1 VTTDDCEHIAQ
12 NPIATP
18 LPEIVPRGRRAR
30 GTLRCILGVL
40 ISAGLLAAT
49 RLSQLWPSFDVLSHF
64 TLHFAILTIA
74 FAIGYFMPF
83 ARVLTAIL
91 LSLFAFVGIGAYAH
105 YVSEIPRTLGTV
117 RAGEHQLRLMTFN
130 TRLLNDD
137 AEAIVSEVRRLDP
150 DVATLVELGENKKL
164 AFDLLKHSYPY
175 AVECLAERFCHLAIV
190 SKVPIISSE
199 TKGLWKGPPLIR
211 ATLGGDYAGVS
222 VIGVHT
228 IRAPHVRAQFLQMG
242 ELADYLDHL
251 QGQFVV
257 MGDFNATP
265 FARLLKIFTE
275 RTGLRRLTAIPSWPG
290 QAELPQ
296 LAIDHVFVS
305 PKIRLLEEPRIGR
318 RSGSDHYPVAVT
330 VALPG
335 S

>member
-1 VTTDDCEHIAQ
+1 MTTDDYEDIPQ
-12 NPIATP
+12 STIDTP
-18 LPEIVPRGRRAR
+18 LPEIVPSGRRTRGR
-30 GTLRCILGVL
+30 LRCVLGFLVFA
-40 ISAGLLAAT
+40 ILLAAT
-49 RLSQLWPSFDVLSHF
+49 RLSQLWLSFDVLSHF
-64 TLHFAILTIA
+64 TLHFAILTVA
-74 FAIGYFMPF
+74 FAVGYFMPF

-91 LSLFAFVGIGAYAH
+91 LSLFAFVGIGAYAQ
-105 YVSEIPRTLGTV
+105 YVSDVPRTIGTV
-117 RAGEHQLRLMTFN
+117 HSGERPLRLMTFN

-150 DVATLVELGENKKL
+150 DVATLVEFGENKKV
-164 AFDLLKHSYPY
+164 AYDLLKRDYPY
-175 AVECLAERFCHLAIV
+175 HIECLAERFCHFAII
-190 SKVPIISSE
+190 SKVPIVSSE
-199 TKGLWKGPPLIR
+199 AKGIWKGPPLIR
-211 ATLGGDYAGVS
+211 ATLGGAYAGVNI
-222 VIGVHT
+222 IGVHT

-275 RTGLRRLTAIPSWPG
+275 RTGLRRLTAIPTWPG
-290 QAELPQ
+290 QVELPQ

-318 RSGSDHYPVAVT
+318 RSGSDHYPVALT
-330 VALPG
+330 VALP
-335 S
+335 SS

>member
-1 VTTDDCEHIAQ
+1 VTADDYEDITQ
-12 NPIATP
+12 NPMAAP
-18 LPEIVPRGRRAR
+18 LPEIAPRAR
-30 GTLRCILGVL
+30 SSRGKLRCILGVL
-40 ISAGLLAAT
+40 LFASLLAAT
-49 RLSQLWPSFDVLSHF
+49 RLSQLWLSFDVLSHF

-83 ARVLTAIL
+83 GRVLTAIL
-91 LSLFAFVGIGAYAH
+91 ISLVAFVGIGAYAQ
-105 YVSEIPRTLGTV
+105 YVSEIPRTLGPV
-117 RAGEHQLRLMTFN
+117 RAGEQQLRLMTFN

-150 DVATLVELGENKKL
+150 DVATLVELGENKKV
-164 AFDLLKHSYPY
+164 AFDLLKHDYPY
-175 AVECLAERFCHLAIV
+175 STECLAERFCHLAIL
-190 SKVPIISSE
+190 SKVPIVSSE
-199 TKGLWKGPPLIR
+199 AKGLWKGPPLIR
-211 ATLGGDYAGVS
+211 ATLGGAYAGLN

-228 IRAPHVRAQFLQMG
+228 IRAPHVRAQFFQMG
-242 ELADYLDHL
+242 ELADYLDQL

-275 RTGLRRLTAIPSWPG
+275 RTGLRRLTALPSWPG

-305 PKIRLLEEPRIGR
+305 RKIRLLQEPRIGR

-330 VALPG
+330 VAMPP

>member
-1 VTTDDCEHIAQ
+1 VTTDDYDDIAQ
-12 NPIATP
+12 SPITTP

-30 GTLRCILGVL
+30 GKLRCILGVL
-40 ISAGLLAAT
+40 IFAILLAAT
-49 RLSQLWPSFDVLSHF
+49 RLSQLWLSFDVLSHF

-83 ARVLTAIL
+83 GRVLTAIL
-91 LSLFAFVGIGAYAH
+91 VSLVAFVGIGAYAQ

-150 DVATLVELGENKKL
+150 DVATLVELGENKKV
-164 AFDLLKHSYPY
+164 AFDLLKNNYPY
-175 AVECLAERFCHLAIV
+175 TVECLAERFCHLAIV

-211 ATLGGDYAGVS
+211 ATLGGAYAGLN

-228 IRAPHVRAQFLQMG
+228 IRAPHVRAQFFQMG
-242 ELADYLDHL
+242 ELADYMDQL

-275 RTGLRRLTAIPSWPG
+275 RTGLRRLTAVPSWPG
-290 QAELPQ
+290 QVELPQ

-305 PKIRLLEEPRIGR
+305 RKIRLLQEPRIGR

-330 VALPG
+330 VALPA

>member
-1 VTTDDCEHIAQ
+1 VTADDYEDITQ
-12 NPIATP
+12 NPMAAP
-18 LPEIVPRGRRAR
+18 LPEIAPRAR
-30 GTLRCILGVL
+30 SSRGKLRCILGVL
-40 ISAGLLAAT
+40 LFASLLAAT
-49 RLSQLWPSFDVLSHF
+49 RLSQLWLSFDVLSHF

-83 ARVLTAIL
+83 GRVLTAIL
-91 LSLFAFVGIGAYAH
+91 ISLVAFVGIGAYAQ
-105 YVSEIPRTLGTV
+105 YVSEIPRTLGPV
-117 RAGEHQLRLMTFN
+117 RAGEQQLRLVTFN

-150 DVATLVELGENKKL
+150 DVATLV
-164 AFDLLKHSYPY
+164 
-175 AVECLAERFCHLAIV
+175 AIL
-190 SKVPIISSE
+190 SKVPIVSSE
-199 TKGLWKGPPLIR
+199 AKGLWKGPPLIR
-211 ATLGGDYAGVS
+211 ATLGGAYAGLN

-228 IRAPHVRAQFLQMG
+228 IRAPHVRAQFFQMG
-242 ELADYLDHL
+242 ELADYLDQL

-275 RTGLRRLTAIPSWPG
+275 RTGLRRLTALPSWPG

-305 PKIRLLEEPRIGR
+305 RKIRLLQEPRIGR

-330 VALPG
+330 VAMPP